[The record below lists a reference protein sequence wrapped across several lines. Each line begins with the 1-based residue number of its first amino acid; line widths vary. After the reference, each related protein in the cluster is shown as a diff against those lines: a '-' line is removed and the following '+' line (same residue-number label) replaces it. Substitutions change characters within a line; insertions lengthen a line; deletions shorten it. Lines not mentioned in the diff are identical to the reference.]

1 MIFAQTEGCR
11 VFFHVLGSKHFP
23 THMLYGPKPV
33 LFEGKLACLLNI
45 YVRVTCFAKN
55 VAG

>member
-1 MIFAQTEGCR
+1 
-11 VFFHVLGSKHFP
+11 
-23 THMLYGPKPV
+23 MLYGPKPV